1 MKKDIFS
8 ALNSVDP
15 NGIAIEAMLQAEADF
30 LENGYEEEEDEGFS
44 AMAYKDDDGY
54 WRITGWEK
62 KWDDQESLMRDFP
75 SLK

>member
-30 LENGYEEEEDEGFS
+30 LENGY
-44 AMAYKDDDGY
+44 
-54 WRITGWEK
+54 
-62 KWDDQESLMRDFP
+62 
-75 SLK
+75 